1 MAGLIKHRGIAAPL
15 DKANVDTDQIIPKQ
29 FLTKVEKTGFGE
41 HCFHNWRYID
51 DDPTRPNPAF
61 VLNQPRY
68 HNASVLLARE
78 NFGSGSSRE
87 HAPWALKEM
96 GYTVIIAPSFA
107 DIFYGNALN
116 NFMLPIK
123 LDEAIVDSLFQQV
136 EAHDGAEITI
146 DLETM
151 QVTAPDGSVIPFE
164 LDPFHR
170 ESLIRGLDSIGW
182 TLQHQQK
189 IDQYEASIPAW
200 RN

>member
-1 MAGLIKHRGIAAPL
+1 MAGLTKHRGIAAPL

-96 GYTVIIAPSFA
+96 GYIVIIAPSFA

-123 LDEAIVDSLFQQV
+123 LDETVVDSLFQQV
-136 EAHDGAEITI
+136 EANEGAEIAI
-146 DLETM
+146 DLDTM
-151 QVTAPDGSVIPFE
+151 QVTSPDGTIIPFE

-189 IDQYEASIPAW
+189 IDQYEATIPTW
-200 RN
+200 RS